1 MSEKPAIFTIWRDPH
16 YLGGY
21 EIVCWVNDK
30 NTTVQ
35 TNIRTREKARNG
47 AQDLARSR
55 KEEGRRM
62 KKTPWQGRE

>member
-35 TNIRTREKARNG
+35 TNIRTREKAEMALKIWRDRERKRVG
-47 AQDLARSR
+47 A
-55 KEEGRRM
+55 
-62 KKTPWQGRE
+62 

>member
-35 TNIRTREKARNG
+35 ANIRTREKAEMALRIWRDREKKRVG
-47 AQDLARSR
+47 A
-55 KEEGRRM
+55 
-62 KKTPWQGRE
+62 